1 MGVFYS
7 QKCIMGVKFHANHLK
22 VIDKPLETVE
32 EPRFDTKTG
41 EQTCTV
47 VITVSPE
54 KYHYSLLGL
63 KDKSFY
69 QLMRKV
75 ADKYNL
81 HHYEGDN
88 EDKEAILGFDYGEDN
103 GGYEHGLINSEE
115 SFSSLKIDKDKLSE
129 IFGEDKPVSLYL
141 IGSVC

>member
-63 KDKSFY
+63 KDKCFY
-69 QLMRKV
+69 TLITKI
-75 ADKYNL
+75 AEKFDLY
-81 HHYEGDN
+81 HTGSYE
-88 EDKEAILGFDYGEDN
+88 EEEAIIGFNYGKDN
-103 GGYEHGLINSEE
+103 GSYEHGLINSEE